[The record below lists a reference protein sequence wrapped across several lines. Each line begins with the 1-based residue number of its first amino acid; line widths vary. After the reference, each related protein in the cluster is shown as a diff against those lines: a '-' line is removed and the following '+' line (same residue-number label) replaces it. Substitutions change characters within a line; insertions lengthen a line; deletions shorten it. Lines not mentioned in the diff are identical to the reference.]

1 MLRHVSVGRRTL
13 RDEDADVDTAA
24 AVGPASASNID
35 ADMLMKVALSRRIAR
50 PTAASFDTGETH
62 ICVMFLL
69 LSQKPV
75 FVANCNACYFSLY

>member
-1 MLRHVSVGRRTL
+1 MLRHVSVGHRTL
-13 RDEDADVDTAA
+13 RDEDADIDTAA
-24 AVGPASASNID
+24 AVGPASTSNID
-35 ADMLMKVALSRRIAR
+35 ADMMKVALSRRIAR